1 MRRYF
6 YNDIGI
12 ISKWLERNVMA
23 KSFEDSIYRSA
34 FLSAY
39 HHNPSQTF
47 ENIKETIL
55 NMTIAEQ

>member
-23 KSFEDSIYRSA
+23 KSYEDTIYRSA
-34 FLSAY
+34 FLSAFR
-39 HHNPSQTF
+39 HNPT
-47 ENIKETIL
+47 
-55 NMTIAEQ
+55 

>member
-34 FLSAY
+34 FLSAF
-39 HHNPSQTF
+39 HHNP
-47 ENIKETIL
+47 
-55 NMTIAEQ
+55 A